1 MYCAF
6 LFYFVKLLCIH
17 VINTNIHIAQCA
29 IALQAEYKTSGIN
42 M

>member
-6 LFYFVKLLCIH
+6 LFFYFVKLLCIR

-29 IALQAEYKTSGIN
+29 IASYKLNTKPLE
-42 M
+42 